1 MQPSFIYNY
10 EQRKMKKKCKD
21 RKGKKIKEREKA
33 EKGNKLKMKD
43 RRGNEI
49 IEHYKNFQKLVYII
63 EFVLQSF
70 QNIHLTFLRD
80 CL

>member
-1 MQPSFIYNY
+1 
-10 EQRKMKKKCKD
+10 MKKKCKD

-63 EFVLQSF
+63 EFVL
-70 QNIHLTFLRD
+70 
-80 CL
+80 